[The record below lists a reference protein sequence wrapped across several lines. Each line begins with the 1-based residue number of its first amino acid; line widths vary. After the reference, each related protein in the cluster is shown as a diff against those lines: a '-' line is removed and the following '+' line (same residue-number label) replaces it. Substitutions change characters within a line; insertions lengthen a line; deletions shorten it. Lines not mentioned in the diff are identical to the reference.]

1 MLKSASQAEDEIIG
15 RIGGNIPDVFLA
27 RKEEIEAYR
36 FYMTFQNP
44 DEPQTFLSIFIP
56 DDYEVMLDNSIY
68 PNCSV
73 KVFSHAFFK
82 ESDDNTY
89 TLVGMNK
96 AYIGGYGQVDA
107 STFDFISKASI
118 PKLIQEEAYYSD
130 TLEKDGYQ
138 FFLQIDEDYYPEALL
153 NEGYIFGYGALYL
166 GQWRSDCWILAVFLR
181 SILLKVD

>member
-1 MLKSASQAEDEIIG
+1 MNQIANISLKAEGKIIG
-15 RIGGNIPDVFLA
+15 RIGGNLPDVFLA
-27 RKEEIEAYR
+27 RKEEIEGYR

-68 PNCSV
+68 PNCSI
-73 KVFSHAFFK
+73 KVFSHAFSK
-82 ESDDNTY
+82 ESDDSTY
-89 TLVGMNK
+89 TLTGMNK

-107 STFDFISKASI
+107 STFDFITKAST

-130 TLEKDGYQ
+130 TLEKDGYR

-153 NEGYIFGYGALYL
+153 NGGYVFGYGALYL
-166 GQWRSDCWILAVFLR
+166 YRHEDSGEVIVGFWQYS
-181 SILLKVD
+181 